1 MITDKYK
8 FSKDI
13 NPKFFSTLKERV
25 NAYFENN
32 QISKYGNYTMVLKA
46 VVMLCLY
53 FVPFVLIN
61 AGIFANPLLVIA
73 LWIVMGFGMAGIGLS
88 IMHDGNH
95 GAFSKNKFVNKIT
108 GLTANLVGGNAKLWK
123 LQHNVLHHTYT
134 NIHQA
139 DEDIDGPS
147 FLRFSP
153 HHEKKAIHR
162 YQHIFA
168 FFAYGLMTL
177 GWAAWSDHKQAIH
190 FKNKGLIKSNK
201 FVKEMIIL
209 TLWKLFYF
217 AYLLAI
223 PIFVFQ
229 LPVWLV
235 LTGFLI
241 MHFVC
246 GLTLSLIFQLAHI
259 VPMNDFPTPNE
270 HGVIENN
277 WAIHQLQTTANFSP
291 KSRLFSWYIGGLNY
305 QIEHHLF
312 ANICHIHYRKISK
325 IVQET
330 AREFEVP
337 YHSQGNFFSAIGSHY
352 TMLKTLGRA

>member
-1 MITDKYK
+1 MK
-8 FSKDI
+8 SK
-13 NPKFFSTLKERV
+13 
-25 NAYFENN
+25 AN
-32 QISKYGNYTMVLKA
+32 QK
-46 VVMLCLY
+46 
-53 FVPFVLIN
+53 
-61 AGIFANPLLVIA
+61 
-73 LWIVMGFGMAGIGLS
+73 
-88 IMHDGNH
+88 
-95 GAFSKNKFVNKIT
+95 
-108 GLTANLVGGNAKLWK
+108 
-123 LQHNVLHHTYT
+123 
-134 NIHQA
+134 
-139 DEDIDGPS
+139 S
-147 FLRFSP
+147 FLS
-153 HHEKKAIHR
+153 
-162 YQHIFA
+162 
-168 FFAYGLMTL
+168 
-177 GWAAWSDHKQAIH
+177 
-190 FKNKGLIKSNK
+190 
-201 FVKEMIIL
+201 
-209 TLWKLFYF
+209 
-217 AYLLAI
+217 
-223 PIFVFQ
+223 
-229 LPVWLV
+229 V

-337 YHSQGNFFSAIGSHY
+337 YHSQGNFLSAIGSHY